1 MSNIFDILKHINSKE
16 ALEFDMK
23 DYNVFMIN
31 RGLSN
36 NLDTLFFAEVIN
48 RYSHLDKDI
57 QYRFYF
63 DAIPKG
69 KRFGKWNKSLAIN
82 TDVALIMET
91 YEVNQRV
98 AESYLKLMN
107 DDAIHL
113 LHKNN
118 NKGGSK

>member
-1 MSNIFDILKHINSKE
+1 MATPFDILKHINSKDVIDFE
-16 ALEFDMK
+16 MK
-23 DYNVFMIN
+23 DYVPFMIN

-82 TDVALIMET
+82 NDVALIMET
-91 YEVNQRV
+91 YEVNQRI

-107 DDAIHL
+107 DDAIQL